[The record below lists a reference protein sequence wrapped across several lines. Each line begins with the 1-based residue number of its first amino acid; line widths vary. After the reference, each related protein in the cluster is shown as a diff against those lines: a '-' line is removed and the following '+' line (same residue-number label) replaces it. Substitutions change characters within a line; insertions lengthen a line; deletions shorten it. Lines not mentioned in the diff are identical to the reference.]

1 MCAFARR
8 TDYTGISATIKSYLN
23 AFAMAIMRRIYRD
36 TSTMVL
42 CLHRGMLR
50 KEQEHWGWEDGCFDT
65 LKRVSRI
72 VTNNDDTI
80 LNLLPVLRVLRVSLM
95 CDTRFPGKQH

>member
-42 CLHRGMLR
+42 CLHRGTLR
-50 KEQEHWGWEDGCFDT
+50 KEQEQEHWGWEDGCFDT

-72 VTNNDDTI
+72 VTDNDDTV
-80 LNLLPVLRVLRVSLM
+80 LYLLLVLRVIRVSYA
-95 CDTRFPGKQH
+95 